1 MEILCVFAGI
11 AFVYTESLYP
21 LIMLV
26 ISFFFRPGYSAFVA
40 FSLAIIWGMLH
51 LWWVDDRGMPDAR
64 VLSKAELKGRVV
76 SLPISNSNKT
86 QFEFAAHEL
95 NGKKVSAVIL
105 ISCYQHC
112 PHFKVGQTWSFEA
125 KLKKP
130 ENLANPGHFDFVGGL
145 NARHIHWTGYIK
157 HFTKL
162 HPNISKPQSLLIFRE
177 KLALTFAHA
186 IPDTAVLG
194 ILQALTLGLTT
205 HIDKLQWDL
214 FRRTG
219 TTHLMVISGSH
230 IGLIVG
236 FSYWLMKWL
245 WSRSSRLCLSC
256 PAAKIAT
263 AAALFMG
270 AVYALLAGFAPP
282 SQRSLLACIFLL
294 LRNFLNCRFT
304 VWQAWRYGLLAV
316 LIYEPHAVLLPG
328 FYLSFIA
335 VAILILINQRVAGSK
350 LKKAICIQLACLI
363 GLMPLSLYWFSYGAV
378 NGLLAN
384 LLAIPWVGFII
395 VPLSLISL
403 FLLHCFNI
411 HYLVTPIKIATE
423 WLLHFLQWVDSF
435 SVLNLDCSYTEL
447 LSPLALMLVMLL
459 ILFLPIKAIFPAI
472 IVLFFSSLFP
482 GHQKIKL
489 GEAKIDFLDV
499 GQGLAVV
506 VNTANHSLIYDTGMK
521 FYQGGDMGK
530 LAIIPYLNTLGI
542 NKIDKVI
549 ISHPDLDHRG
559 GLASLEEKYPIA
571 DLLVDKVSYYHRGK
585 ACHHYPAWQW
595 DKVTF
600 RFLAIGKRFRNKNNS
615 SCVLQIE
622 NEAGRILLAG
632 DIEKLAENYLVATY
646 GNQLR
651 SEVLLVPH
659 HGSKTSSSLAFIE
672 QVAPHYAVISSGF
685 DNRYHFPHQQTLN
698 TFKKQK
704 IAVYNTAEC
713 GMASVKLGR
722 QNDEISTSCYKN
734 TK

>member
-1 MEILCVFAGI
+1 MEILCFFAGM
-11 AFVYTESLYP
+11 AFVYTKSFYP
-21 LIMLV
+21 LIMLA
-26 ISFFFRPGYSAFVA
+26 ISLFLRPRYSTLLAFL
-40 FSLAIIWGMLH
+40 LALFWGAMH
-51 LWWVDDRGMPDAR
+51 LWWVADRGMPE
-64 VLSKAELKGRVV
+64 VPVIPKGKLKGTIT
-76 SLPISNSNKT
+76 SLPVSNFKKT
-86 QFEFAAHEL
+86 QFEFSANQL
-95 NGKKVSAVIL
+95 DGKKVNAVIL
-105 ISCYQHC
+105 MSCYQHC
-112 PHFKVGQTWSFEA
+112 PAFKVGQTWSFEA

-145 NARHIHWTGYIK
+145 SARHIHWTGYIK
-157 HFTKL
+157 HHLKL
-162 HPNISKPQSLLIFRE
+162 YPLISKPQPLLIFRE
-177 KLALTFAHA
+177 KLASTFAQA
-186 IPDTAVLG
+186 VPDPPVLG

-205 HIDKLQWDL
+205 HIDKLHWDL

-245 WSRSSRLCLSC
+245 WSRSSRLCLFC

-263 AAALFMG
+263 AAGLFMG
-270 AVYALLAGFAPP
+270 FVYALLAGFAPP
-282 SQRSLLACIFLL
+282 SQRSLLACFFLL
-294 LRNFLNCRFT
+294 LRNFLNCRFS

-316 LIYEPHAVLLPG
+316 LVYEPHAVLLPG
-328 FYLSFIA
+328 FYLSFVA
-335 VAILILINQRVAGSK
+335 VAILILINQRVSGNK
-350 LKKAICIQLACLI
+350 LKKAISIQLACLI

-384 LLAIPWVGFII
+384 LLAIPWVGLII
-395 VPLSLISL
+395 VPLALISL
-403 FLLHCFNI
+403 FLLHCFNL
-411 HYLVTPIKIATE
+411 HFLVFPLKKATE
-423 WLLHFLQWVDSF
+423 GLLCFLQWVDSF
-435 SVLNLDCSYTEL
+435 SALNLDFSYTEL
-447 LSPLALMLVMLL
+447 LPPLALMLLMLI
-459 ILFLPIKAIFPAI
+459 ILFLPIKAIFPAL

-482 GHQKIKL
+482 GHLKIKS
-489 GEAKIDFLDV
+489 GEAKIDILDV

-559 GLASLEEKYPIA
+559 GLASLEEKFPIA
-571 DLLVDKVSYYHRGK
+571 DLLVDKVSFYHRGK
-585 ACHHYPAWQW
+585 PCHRYPAWQW
-595 DKVTF
+595 DQVSF
-600 RFLAIGKRFRNKNNS
+600 RFLAISKQFRNKNNS

-622 NEAGRILLAG
+622 NAAGKVLLTG
-632 DIEKLAENYLVATY
+632 DIEKLAEDYLIATY

-651 SEVLLVPH
+651 SAVLLVPH
-659 HGSKTSSSLAFIE
+659 HGSKTSSSPAFIE

-685 DNRYHFPHQQTLN
+685 DNRYHFPHQQTLS
-698 TFKKQK
+698 TFKRQK

-713 GMASVKLGR
+713 GMVSVKLGR
-722 QNDEISTSCYKN
+722 INNEISTSCYKK